1 MPIEIKQMVIKS
13 SVVQARAGEVDAD
26 GDALP
31 EAQKKALLDEC
42 RRLIQEALREA
53 KER

>member
-13 SVVQARAGEVDAD
+13 NVIQAYGRDDDAD
-26 GDALP
+26 GNVLP
-31 EAQKKALLDEC
+31 EAQRKELLDEC
-42 RRLIQEALREA
+42 KRLIQEALREA